1 MKKLLA
7 RDPVMRLGNQ
17 RGGVDEI
24 RQQPWFQ
31 DFDFD
36 GMLARRLPA
45 PWVPRIRS
53 PTDASNFD
61 PVQEPE
67 PQDVGN
73 YVCRGAWDKDF

>member
-1 MKKLLA
+1 
-7 RDPVMRLGNQ
+7 MRLGNQ
-17 RGGVDEI
+17 RGGAEDI
-24 RQQPWFQ
+24 RQQPWFH

-67 PQDVGN
+67 PQDVDS
-73 YVCRGAWDKDF
+73 YVPKGAWDKDF